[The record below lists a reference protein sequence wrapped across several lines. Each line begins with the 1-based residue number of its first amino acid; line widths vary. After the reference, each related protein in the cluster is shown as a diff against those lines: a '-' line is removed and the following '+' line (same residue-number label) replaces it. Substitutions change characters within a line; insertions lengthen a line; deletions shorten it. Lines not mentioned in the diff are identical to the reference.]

1 MKYVFEKKKHTKNP
15 QKKPCICE
23 LFLRHCVL
31 GHAKV
36 GDAVCMLYPE
46 AEFGA
51 SYVV

>member
-1 MKYVFEKKKHTKNP
+1 MFLKKKHTKKNP
-15 QKKPCICE
+15 QKKKPCICE

-36 GDAVCMLYPE
+36 GGAVCMLYGE